1 MYRVIVAG
9 GRDFQDY
16 ELLKE
21 QINKAIAYFKLSQIE
36 IVSGGCRGADILG
49 EKYASEN
56 GYPVKRFIAQWD
68 KYGKAA
74 GAIRNKE
81 MAEYVSASD
90 GCLIAFWDGKSKG
103 TKNMIEEM
111 RRAGKHGKVIFYEK
125 S

>member
-21 QINKAIAYFKLSQIE
+21 QINKTIAYFKLSQIE

-103 TKNMIEEM
+103 TKNMIDTAKM
-111 RRAGKHGKVIFYEK
+111 LGVPYYIVYYG
-125 S
+125 